1 MNKISKSIAG
11 ALLLVTFPAASLAAG
26 WVADFSFDADAA
38 YDDNFLMSDTEQE
51 SWIYSVKPEVSLIY
65 LTPVVTSELDAKL
78 AVKRYSEFDQFDSE
92 DPAFNWKN
100 SYKTARSTWSMDFG
114 YRESSQRDF
123 AEEDTGQFD
132 SNTIVETVYADPSV
146 VFRVTEKDDL
156 GISLGYTERD
166 YDADDFSDNENET
179 VGLNWQHKVDE
190 VLSTTA
196 NISVS
201 QVHRLNDP
209 TFNSNET
216 DYEKITAGFIYQYS
230 ESMTING
237 SAGYFQSDS
246 RKRIISGP
254 AVVIVDSENTGLL
267 LNLGMNYSQEKT
279 DWSLSL
285 SRGLYPSSQGDVEER
300 DSLGIGFEHR
310 FTTRSSSGI
319 NVSWYN
325 TNSVDNDR
333 ESINISPYYHYRLT
347 EKLTLQT
354 SYVFRSFD
362 RQLGGEVD
370 SNRVKL
376 GLRYSF

>member
-1 MNKISKSIAG
+1 MNKTTKSIA
-11 ALLLVTFPAASLAAG
+11 AAILLVTFPAVSLAAG
-26 WVADFSFDADAA
+26 WVADFSFDADAT
-38 YDDNFLMSDTEQE
+38 YDDNFLMNEAEQE
-51 SWIYSVKPEVSLIY
+51 SWIYSLKPEASLIY
-65 LTPVVTSELDAKL
+65 LTPVIKSELDAKL
-78 AVKRYSEFDQFDSE
+78 AVKRYSEFDRFDSE

-100 SYKTARSTWSMDFG
+100 SYKRARSTWSLDFG
-114 YRESSQRDF
+114 YSENSQRD
-123 AEEDTGQFD
+123 AADQDTGQFD
-132 SNTIVETVYADPSV
+132 SNTIVETVYVDPSV
-146 VFRVTEKDDL
+146 VFSVTEKDDL
-156 GISLGYTERD
+156 GISLGYIERD

-201 QVHRLNDP
+201 KYQADRPNIN
-209 TFNSNET
+209 TNET
-216 DYEKITAGFIYQYS
+216 DYENITVGFIYQYS
-230 ESMTING
+230 ESLNING
-237 SAGYFQSDS
+237 STGYFQSDS

>member
-38 YDDNFLMSDTEQE
+38 YDDNFLMSDIEQE

-201 QVHRLNDP
+201 QYTAERPNV
-209 TFNSNET
+209 NSNET

-237 SAGYFQSDS
+237 SVGYFQSDS